1 MILADT
7 GFFYALLERD
17 ADASLVVLATPYFV
31 DPSRPY
37 RSSNRTMS
45 SSPR

>member
-7 GFFYALLERD
+7 VFFYALLDRD
-17 ADASLVVLATPYFV
+17 ADASLALLAAPCFV